1 MILMQKIS
9 FLSFSYSTHTTEE
22 DNIRFKM
29 VRILSK
35 KEFSVNKYEYFNFLE
50 FFYNF
55 FYFSTF
61 F

>member
-9 FLSFSYSTHTTEE
+9 FLSFSYSIHTTEE

-35 KEFSVNKYEYFNFLE
+35 KEFSVNKYEYFNFPE